1 MQQHSKFVSSVVFI
15 IVMALNSM
23 ANAAEEPGK
32 KTEQLLNALRS
43 KGAITAEESVALEN
57 KLGSASAAD
66 YSSVI
71 ELLQKK
77 GIINKKDVEQLKKPG
92 NGPSAGEKRS
102 AQKSEQERLAAQKPE
117 EERKAEEAEQ
127 AERDR
132 LSVVR
137 AEEERKAAAAL
148 AAEAE
153 RLAVLKREQAEKAEQ
168 ERQTLVNAARPLIE
182 VLREQGALG
191 KDEAAQ
197 LVERIGTN
205 WKTTEEDDRIAA
217 NEDEIEYNRTT
228 LPVELVL
235 ADIPLL
241 RQKGVINEDE
251 AERIRDR
258 FLNKYKL
265 ERIAGAIDES
275 MRREVQ
281 AQVAEKIVPVPEWTK
296 RIKLGGDFRLRYEG
310 DFFDGNGNAVQG
322 SPSNPTQLLN
332 TTVDRHQLRIRARL
346 SVVAKVNSEVEV
358 GIGLATGN
366 STNPVSTNS
375 TLGDSLNKKNFLVD
389 LSYLKWTPSSYFTL
403 WGGRF
408 ANPWF
413 GSDLVWDPDVNFDG
427 IAFSFR
433 PQLTSKVTMFLTGGA
448 FPIQEVEFSEK
459 DKWLFAGQLGIQYRD
474 EKHLSATLATAIYD
488 FQNTV
493 GKVNTGGI
501 DVSTGKPISLGDTD
515 WTAPLFIQKGNTL
528 INIDPSGLQSNAKM
542 AYAAEFRELNIGGAL
557 DLGFWDP
564 LRVVLM
570 ADYVNNIGYDS
581 TWVNALT
588 GHDVKKETQGYQ
600 FGITVGYP
608 DTREY
613 GQWKVL
619 ANYKHLE
626 ADAVMDAFAES
637 DFHLGGTNARGWIV
651 GGDLGVGKNVWLSTR
666 WLTTNEISGPPL
678 AVDVFQFN
686 VHARF

>member
-1 MQQHSKFVSSVVFI
+1 
-15 IVMALNSM
+15 MALNPM
-23 ANAAEEPGK
+23 ANAADESGK
-32 KTEQLLNALRS
+32 KTDPLLEVLRS
-43 KGAITAEESVALEN
+43 KGAISAEESAALEN
-57 KLGSASAAD
+57 ERGSASVAD
-66 YSSVI
+66 YSGVI

-77 GIINKKDVEQLKKPG
+77 GLINKKDAEQIQKPS
-92 NGPSAGEKRS
+92 NGQFAGDKRS
-102 AQKSEQERLAAQKPE
+102 TQMTEQERQAAQKSE
-117 EERKAEEAEQ
+117 EERKAVEIEQ

-153 RLAVLKREQAEKAEQ
+153 RLDALKREQAEKAEQ
-168 ERQTLVNAARPLIE
+168 ARLVLVNETRPLIE

-205 WKTTEEDDRIAA
+205 WTTTEEDDRIAA
-217 NEDEIEYNRTT
+217 SEDEIEYNRTT
-228 LPVELVL
+228 LPLELVL

-258 FLNKYKL
+258 FLNKFKL

-281 AQVAEKIVPVPEWTK
+281 AQVGEKIVPVPEWTK

-310 DFFDGNGNAVQG
+310 DFYDGNGGGYDTGNGVFVNPA
-322 SPSNPTQLLN
+322 NPTQLLN
-332 TTVDRHQLRIRARL
+332 SSVDRHQLRIRARL
-346 SVVAKVNSEVEV
+346 NVLAKINNEVEV

-366 STNPVSTNS
+366 TTNPVSTN
-375 TLGDSLNKKNFLVD
+375 TTMGDSLNKKNFLLD
-389 LSYLKWTPSSYFTL
+389 LAYLKWTPFTNL
-403 WGGRF
+403 TVWGGRF
-408 ANPWF
+408 ASPWF

-427 IAFSFR
+427 VAFSIR
-433 PQLTSKVTMFLTGGA
+433 PQLTSTLSLFLTGGA
-448 FPIQEVEFSEK
+448 FPIQEIELSSS
-459 DKWLFAGQLGIQYRD
+459 DKWLYAGQLGVKYRD
-474 EKHLSATLATAIYD
+474 DKRMTATLAAAIYD
-488 FQNTV
+488 FENTV
-493 GKVNTGGI
+493 GVAN
-501 DVSTGKPISLGDTD
+501 DPSYPNATD
-515 WTAPLFIQKGNTL
+515 YSAPQFQQKGNTL
-528 INIDPSGLQSNAKM
+528 IDIDPSTAIKT
-542 AYAAEFRELNIGGAL
+542 AYAAEFRELNIAGSV

-564 LRVVLM
+564 IRVVLM

-581 TWVNALT
+581 AWVNALT

-608 DTREY
+608 ETREF

-619 ANYKHLE
+619 ASYKHLE
-626 ADAVMDAFAES
+626 ADAVMDAFADS
-637 DFHLGGTNARGWIV
+637 DFHMGGTNAKGWIA

-666 WLTTNEISGPPL
+666 WLTSNEISGPPL